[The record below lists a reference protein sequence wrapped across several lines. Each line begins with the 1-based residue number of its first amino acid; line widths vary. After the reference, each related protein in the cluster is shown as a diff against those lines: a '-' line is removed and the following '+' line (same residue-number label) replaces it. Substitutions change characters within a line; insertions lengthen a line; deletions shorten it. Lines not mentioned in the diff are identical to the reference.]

1 MSIATSNVQSVWKL
15 WQMSNQFEM
24 IRSYQNAVFSVSPI
38 TFIYVLALPQNG
50 ASHGELSYQKCVQFT
65 PLSIISERG
74 RIQLKVWLIHL

>member
-38 TFIYVLALPQNG
+38 TFIMFSHYHKMGRLMENLVTRNVSNLPHYQLSVNV
-50 ASHGELSYQKCVQFT
+50 GEFS
-65 PLSIISERG
+65 
-74 RIQLKVWLIHL
+74 